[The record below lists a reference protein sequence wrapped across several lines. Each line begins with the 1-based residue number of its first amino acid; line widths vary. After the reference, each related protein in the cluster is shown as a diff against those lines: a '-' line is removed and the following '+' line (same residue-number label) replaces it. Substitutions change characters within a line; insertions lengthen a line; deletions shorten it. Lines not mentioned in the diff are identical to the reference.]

1 MTIAGKK
8 PVVSEFYEEIV
19 FQEPTALM
27 QQLLINVPML
37 TTPPVKH
44 DSDCKL
50 LLNQFP
56 NQKIKFSITL

>member
-27 QQLLINVPML
+27 QQLLINVPTL

-50 LLNQFP
+50 LKSVAQ
-56 NQKIKFSITL
+56 IYVII